1 MASGESTTGFSKD
14 RLRRLTDRMQ
24 FHVDLGVV
32 IGVQTLIHRH
42 GQEAH
47 ADVIGWQDDETKVPL
62 RRDTIFRIASM
73 SKPVTSVAALMLLEE
88 ARFSLDDPIDRWF
101 PELSKRMVM
110 RDPLGALDNVEP
122 AKRPITVLDL
132 FTHRSGLA
140 SSLANIQG
148 PIAEAMK
155 GLTSGLGLRT
165 PLGIDAWLARLGEL
179 PLVYQPGARM
189 NYGFST
195 DILGFLVARVS
206 GMSFP
211 DFLRTRIYEPLG
223 MPDTAF
229 WVPPEKLDR
238 LSLNYAADWTTGQR
252 VLDDH
257 PRNSRW
263 AVQPSVPSGAGG
275 LVSTADDYMKFGR
288 MLLNGGE
295 LDGVRLLSPK
305 TIELMTTDFL
315 TPEQRTHPF
324 FGVDM
329 WSGQGFG
336 LGVWVVDDL
345 AGMKAPSSIGQY
357 GWGGAFG
364 THWFNDPEED
374 MVCLLMIQ
382 FLVGA
387 ASTAIARDFTTLV
400 YGAIDD

>member
-1 MASGESTTGFSKD
+1 ME
-14 RLRRLTDRMQ
+14 RLRRLTSRMQ
-24 FHVDLGVV
+24 SYVDRGVV
-32 IGVQTLIHRH
+32 IGAQTLIHRR
-42 GQEAH
+42 GREAH
-47 ADVIGWQDDETKVPL
+47 CDVIGWQDDEAKVPL

-73 SKPVTSVAALMLLEE
+73 SKPITSVAALMLLEE
-88 ARFSLDDPIDRWF
+88 GAFGLADPIDRWF
-101 PELSKRMVM
+101 PELAGRVVL
-110 RDPLGALDNVEP
+110 RDPLGPLDDTEP
-122 AKRPITVLDL
+122 ARRPITVLDL
-132 FTHRSGLA
+132 FTHRSGIA
-140 SSLANIQG
+140 SSLADIAG
-148 PIAEAMK
+148 PIAGALK

-165 PLGIDAWLARLGEL
+165 PLGVDAWLKKLGEL

-211 DFLRTRIYEPLG
+211 EFLQARIFAPLG
-223 MPDTAF
+223 MTDTAF

-238 LSLNYAADWTTGQR
+238 LSLNYAADWKTGER

-263 AVQPSVPSGAGG
+263 AAPPSVPSGAGG
-275 LVSTADDYMKFGR
+275 LVSTADDYRRFAG
-288 MLLNGGE
+288 MLLNSGE
-295 LDGVRLLSPK
+295 LDGVRLLSRK

-315 TPEQRTHPF
+315 TPEQRRMPF
-324 FGVDM
+324 FGFPM
-329 WSGQGFG
+329 WEGQGFG
-336 LGVWVVDDL
+336 LGVWVVDNL

-374 MVCLLMIQ
+374 MVCLLMMQ

-387 ASTAIARDFTTLV
+387 ATTAIARDFTTLV
-400 YGAIDD
+400 YQAIDD

>member
-1 MASGESTTGFSKD
+1 MSSESETGGMSAG
-14 RLRRLTDRMQ
+14 RLQRLTGRMQ
-24 FHVDLGVV
+24 SYIDRGQV

-42 GQEAH
+42 GIAAH
-47 ADVIGWQDDETKVPL
+47 RDILGWQDDETRTPL
-62 RRDTIFRIASM
+62 RPDTIFRIASM

-88 ARFSLDDPIDRWF
+88 GAFGLADPIDRWF
-101 PELSKRMVM
+101 PELADRVVL
-110 RDPLGALDNVEP
+110 RDPLGALDNTEP
-122 AKRPITVLDL
+122 AARPISVLDL

-140 SSLANIQG
+140 SSLADVRG
-148 PIAEAMK
+148 PIAEALK
-155 GLTSGLGLRT
+155 GLTDGLGLRT
-165 PLGIDAWLARLGEL
+165 RLGVDPWLKKLGAL
-179 PLVYQPGARM
+179 PLVYQPGQRM

-195 DILGFLVARVS
+195 DILGFLVARAS

-211 DFLRTRIYEPLG
+211 EFLESRIFGPLG
-223 MPDTAF
+223 MKDTAF

-238 LSLNYAADWTTGQR
+238 LSLNYAVDFATGRR

-257 PRNSRW
+257 PSASRW
-263 AVQPSVPSGAGG
+263 AAPPSVPSGAGG
-275 LVSTADDYMKFGR
+275 LVSTTDDYGRFGR

-295 LDGVRLLSPK
+295 LDGVRLLSRK

-315 TPEQRTHPF
+315 TPEQREHKF
-324 FGVDM
+324 FGFDY
-329 WSGQGFG
+329 WQGQGFG

-345 AGMKAPSSIGQY
+345 AGVGMPSSYGQY

-382 FLVGA
+382 MLVGA
-387 ASTAIARDFTTLV
+387 ASTPIARDFTTLV
-400 YGAIDD
+400 YQAIDD